1 MLRYVL
7 FWRKSWKGD
16 GKTPKGGEIRMK
28 KFLSLV
34 LALVMTMSLVTVSAG
49 AKDFGDN
56 GDINYKEAVDVM
68 SALEIIDG
76 YSDGDFRPQG
86 TLTRGA
92 AAKIIACMM
101 LGKTTAEAL
110 GSQAAPFKD
119 VPAGSTFAG
128 YIAYCVEAGIID
140 GYADGTFR
148 PSNNLTGFAFLKMLL
163 TALGY
168 DSAVEGF
175 TGTNWTV
182 NVARRAIE
190 NGLTDGNDEF
200 VGTKLATREEACL
213 YAVNTIQATLV
224 EYENKGSSI
233 TINGV
238 EIVQGASSPK
248 VVTSNSVSQATAIN
262 SDAYTGTVSGTGNG
276 PYWTVEFGEKY
287 MTQLTRKT
295 DADEFMRPSNLWT
308 YKGKEIGEYAKTP
321 DLTYTVE
328 TTSDTI
334 YRDLGLTSTLTA
346 GVYNNNQ
353 SAGALKTDGTLLTYV
368 DGVRSIT
375 ESVKPL
381 QKSNTTDK
389 FGGQGVLIEVYR
401 SSAIVGD
408 ITYPVIT
415 ICELNTYVGD
425 VTAKVN
431 ASSVRDAYVTV
442 VARGELGYPG
452 GTFTTENFAVDD
464 VVIYNYSYKAG
475 ESGVQNLTAAEEV
488 EGTLTA
494 FTTGKK
500 ATVGGTEYLYNVKI
514 ANQPNNTNALKK
526 DVTAVLDFYGN
537 AIDLDA
543 ATTTQYAYVLKTG
556 TGNYGW
562 DTGSGT
568 GIYYAL
574 QLLLTDGTVVDA
586 ELASG
591 VNTSLTN
598 HIVSYEVD
606 SDGKYTVKD
615 LVAGAASDVDISRN
629 DYSMDKLGGRTDY
642 IANGKT
648 IFLVKTMSTN
658 NKAIYNAYNGI
669 AEVPTIVKANAM
681 TAVYCK
687 NAPLATVVFIDAT
700 GAQTLSSSTDVI
712 LVKGDATIGST
723 FDSVMGTV
731 WTYDAVVNGQKTTIN
746 STAPVNNW
754 ALYDNVSYL
763 TGNENV
769 VSLGTSTNRTG
780 LGYNYATGLIKMSNT
795 VFGFGQADNHSA
807 YYTVADNCTVTLI
820 DENDVI
826 TTSVDDGVSTGALQT
841 DPTDHVWYALNGDG
855 LLKAIVVLK
864 QTLNNTGLKVTP
876 TLEGIAGS
884 AVSSFP
890 SGSGTLAAP
899 YVGTYTGN
907 VPNTKG
913 GAAVDLK
920 LDAMS
925 WNGADAGATVTKI
938 ADTLPTTYAAAD
950 ASPKNVTGSVTYM
963 VVSEDGK
970 NTAYYRLDV
979 TLTTAKL
986 NTITVNPVSS
996 TTPADAAH
1004 FTAQASATSCL
1015 DGTVVTIT
1023 VKYDGVAVT
1032 DDTITVTAAGTTTG
1046 SIPVTTGDAG
1056 AGVVSGTAS
1065 ERTFTFTVPAGED
1078 VTVSV
1083 AVA

>member
-1 MLRYVL
+1 
-7 FWRKSWKGD
+7 
-16 GKTPKGGEIRMK
+16 MK

-200 VGTKLATREEACL
+200 VGTALATREEACL

-248 VVTSNSVSQATAIN
+248 VVTSNSWSQATAIN
-262 SDAYTGTVSGTGNG
+262 SDAYTGTVSGASNT
-276 PYWTVEFGEKY
+276 PYYTVEFGEKY
-287 MTQLTRKT
+287 MTQLTRK
-295 DADEFMRPSNLWT
+295 DDHDEFMRPSNLWT
-308 YKGKEIGEYAKTP
+308 YQGKEIGEYALTP

-334 YRDLGLTSTLTA
+334 YRDLGLTATLTA
-346 GVYNNNQ
+346 GDYNP
-353 SAGALKTDGTLLTYV
+353 SSKTDGALLTYV
-368 DGVRSIT
+368 DGVANNGTT
-375 ESVKPL
+375 ESTDDSKDPL
-381 QKSNTTDK
+381 EKSNTTDK

-401 SSAIVGD
+401 DSAINGN

-425 VTAKVN
+425 VTSKVS

-442 VARGELGYPG
+442 VARGEKGYPG

-543 ATTTQYAYVLKTG
+543 ATSTQYAYVLKTG

-562 DTGSGT
+562 DDNSGT
-568 GIYYAL
+568 KVYYAL
-574 QLLLTDGTVVDA
+574 QLLMTDGSVVDA
-586 ELASG
+586 ELATG
-591 VNTSLTN
+591 VSSSLTN

-615 LVAGAASDVDISRN
+615 LATGAPNNVDIKRN
-629 DYSMDKLGGRTDY
+629 DYSMDALGGQTNHY

-648 IFLVKTMSTN
+648 VFLIKTMSTN
-658 NKAIYNAYNGI
+658 NKPIYNAYNGI
-669 AEVPTIVKANAM
+669 AEVPTIVKSNAM

-687 NAPLATVVFIDAT
+687 DAPLATVVFIDAT

-712 LVKGDATIGST
+712 FVKGNTTTGST

-731 WTYDAVVNGQKTTIN
+731 WTYDAVVNGKKTTIN
-746 STAPVNNW
+746 STAQVTDW

-769 VSLGTSTNRTG
+769 VSLGLSTGRDG
-780 LGYNYATGLIKMSNT
+780 LGYDYATGLIKMSNT
-795 VFGFGQADNHSA
+795 VFGFGQAASA
-807 YYTVADNCTVTLI
+807 SSYYTVADNCTVTLI
-820 DENDVI
+820 DENNVI

-864 QTLNNTGLKVTP
+864 QTLNNTGLQVTP
-876 TLEGIAGS
+876 SVGGTADTALTWNT
-884 AVSSFP
+884 
-890 SGSGTLAAP
+890 SGTAGNGSLLSP
-899 YVGTYTGN
+899 YTVTYNKT
-907 VPNTKG
+907 VANTQG
-913 GAAVDLK
+913 GVDFK
-920 LDAMS
+920 LDAKS
-925 WNGADAGATVTKI
+925 WNGAIDAGATVTKI
-938 ADTLPTTYAAAD
+938 ADTLPSAFKAAA
-950 ASPKNVTGSVTYM
+950 ATAQTATGSVTYM

-970 NTAYYRLDV
+970 NTTYYQV
-979 TLTTAKL
+979 TVNLTTAKL
-986 NTITVNPVSS
+986 NSVAVPTFAADVTGYSITADKTLVADGGTVTIKVSA
-996 TTPADAAH
+996 TDAAASKTIELT
-1004 FTAQASATSCL
+1004 TATGATMPDVTSKSHTTGAAGEYTFVL
-1015 DGTVVTIT
+1015 TAGTATDIT
-1023 VKYDGVAVT
+1023 A
-1032 DDTITVTAAGTTTG
+1032 ITVTLT
-1046 SIPVTTGDAG
+1046 
-1056 AGVVSGTAS
+1056 
-1065 ERTFTFTVPAGED
+1065 
-1078 VTVSV
+1078 
-1083 AVA
+1083 

>member
-1 MLRYVL
+1 
-7 FWRKSWKGD
+7 
-16 GKTPKGGEIRMK
+16 MK

-34 LALVMTMSLVTVSAG
+34 LALVMAMSLVTVSAG
-49 AKDFGDN
+49 AKDFTDSA
-56 GDINYKEAVDVM
+56 DIEYTEAVDVM

-76 YSDGDFRPQG
+76 YEGGAFQPQG

-148 PSNNLTGFAFLKMLL
+148 PSNKLTGFAFLKMLL
-163 TALGY
+163 TAMGY
-168 DSAVEGF
+168 DSSVEGF

-200 VGTKLATREEACL
+200 VGTALATREEACL

-321 DLTYTVE
+321 TLTYTVE

-346 GVYNNNQ
+346 GNYD
-353 SAGALKTDGTLLTYV
+353 AGNKTDGTLNTYV

-381 QKSNTTDK
+381 QKSNTTAK

-401 SSAIVGD
+401 SSAIAGN

-415 ICELNTYVGD
+415 ICELNTFVGD

-488 EGTLTA
+488 EGTLSA

-514 ANQPNNTNALKK
+514 ANQPNNTNALNK

-543 ATTTQYAYVLKTG
+543 ATSTQYAYVLKTG

-562 DTGSGT
+562 DDNTGNKL
-568 GIYYAL
+568 YYAL

-591 VNTSLTN
+591 VTGSLTN

-606 SDGKYTVKD
+606 ADGKYTVKD
-615 LVAGAASDVDISRN
+615 LVAGAANNVDISRN
-629 DYSMDKLGGRTDY
+629 DYSMDQLGGRTDY

-648 IFLVKTMSTN
+648 IFLVKTLSTN

-746 STAPVNNW
+746 STAQVNNW

-780 LGYNYATGLIKMSNT
+780 LGYRYETGLIKMSNT

-855 LLKAIVVLK
+855 LLKAIVVMK
-864 QTLNNTGLKVTP
+864 VTLNNTGLQVIP
-876 TLEGIAGS
+876 TLEGTPAAAVTFNAG
-884 AVSSFP
+884 
-890 SGSGTLAAP
+890 GTGTYADP
-899 YVGTYTGN
+899 YVANYTGN
-907 VPNTKG
+907 VANTKG
-913 GAAVDLK
+913 GADVDLD
-920 LDAMS
+920 LDAAS
-925 WNGADAGATVTKI
+925 WNGAIDAGATVTKI
-938 ADTLPTTYAAAD
+938 SDTVPAKYAAAAAD
-950 ASPKNVTGSVTYM
+950 AQNVTGAVTYM

-970 NTAYYRLDV
+970 ATTYYKVNV

-986 NTITVNPVSS
+986 NSVVA
-996 TTPADAAH
+996 PAFVADE
-1004 FTAQASATSCL
+1004 TGYSISADKTL
-1015 DGTVVTIT
+1015 VADGGTVT
-1023 VKYDGVAVT
+1023 VK
-1032 DDTITVTAAGTTTG
+1032 VTATDSAATKDITLTTATGATMPTTTTAHHDTGSAGEYTFVLTAGTATDITE
-1046 SIPVTTGDAG
+1046 IKVTLA
-1056 AGVVSGTAS
+1056 
-1065 ERTFTFTVPAGED
+1065 
-1078 VTVSV
+1078 
-1083 AVA
+1083 